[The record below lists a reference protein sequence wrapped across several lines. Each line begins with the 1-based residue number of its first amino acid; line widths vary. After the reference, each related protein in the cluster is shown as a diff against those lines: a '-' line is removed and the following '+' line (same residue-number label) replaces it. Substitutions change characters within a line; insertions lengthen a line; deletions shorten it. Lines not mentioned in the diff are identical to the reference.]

1 MKLRSWKLNI
11 MIKNIDYVLIINII
25 IESLQSTT
33 LSFTFNLS
41 RIRIFHTIEQIIPVH
56 LANLS

>member
-33 LSFTFNLS
+33 LSFIFNLS
-41 RIRIFHTIEQIIPVH
+41 RICIIHTIEQIIPVH

>member
-41 RIRIFHTIEQIIPVH
+41 RIRIIHTIEQIIPFH